1 MININQNIKMIK
13 NQNHLGGICM
23 ILSVLFFSF
32 MDILIKITN
41 EYDVGQVMF
50 ARAIFGLIPIFFLI
64 PKNKVKN
71 FYKTK
76 YISLHFYRS
85 FVGAIAMFA
94 IFVGLR
100 NLELAEVTSMAFS
113 GPIWVVIFSI
123 LFLGE
128 KIRARRWIAVG
139 LGFVGV
145 LIISKPGFDNLNF
158 YYIYPVIFTLGF
170 AGVSIFI
177 RKLTLVGEPVYLIAF
192 YFSICSAIFGL
203 FTLPFGGWV
212 MPTKYDLGLLIL
224 IGLFGSVANLLLTK
238 SYQLAEVSLTIPLK
252 YLSLVFAI
260 IFGFYFFN
268 EVPTFYTLS
277 GAGLIVISSAIIF
290 IREHQLKKPITLPRQ
305 Q

>member
-1 MININQNIKMIK
+1 MIK

-23 ILSVLFFSF
+23 ILSVLFFSL
-32 MDILIKITN
+32 MDVLIKITN

-50 ARAIFGLIPIFFLI
+50 SRAIFGLIPIFFLI
-64 PKNKVKN
+64 PKKKIKN

-76 YISLHFYRS
+76 YTSLHFYRS
-85 FVGAIAMFA
+85 FVGAIAMYA

-100 NLELAEVTSMAFS
+100 NLELAEVTSLAFS

-128 KIRARRWIAVG
+128 KIRLKRWMAVG
-139 LGFVGV
+139 LGFIGV
-145 LIISKPGFDNLNF
+145 LIILKPGFDNLNY
-158 YYIYPVIFTLGF
+158 YYIYPIIFTLGF

-192 YFSICSAIFGL
+192 YFSLCSAIFGL
-203 FTLPFGGWV
+203 FTLPFGGWIV
-212 MPTKYDLGLLIL
+212 PSIYDLGLLIL
-224 IGLFGSVANLLLTK
+224 IGLFGSIANLLLTK
-238 SYQLAEVSLTIPLK
+238 SYQLAEVSLTTPLK
-252 YLSLVFAI
+252 YLTLVFAI
-260 IFGFYFFN
+260 FFGFYLFN
-268 EVPTFYTLS
+268 EIPTIYTLS

>member
-1 MININQNIKMIK
+1 MIK
-13 NQNHLGGICM
+13 NQNQLGGICM
-23 ILSVLFFSF
+23 ILSVLFFSL
-32 MDILIKITN
+32 MDVLIKVTN

-50 ARAIFGLIPIFFLI
+50 SRAIFGLIPIFFLI
-64 PKNKVKN
+64 PKNRIKN

-76 YISLHFYRS
+76 HKLLHFYRS
-85 FVGAIAMFA
+85 FVGAVAMYA

-100 NLELAEVTSMAFS
+100 NLQLSEVTSLAFS

-128 KIRARRWIAVG
+128 KIRAKRWIAVA

-177 RKLTLVGEPVYLIAF
+177 RKLTLAGEPVYLIAF
-192 YFSICSAIFGL
+192 YFSVCSAILGL
-203 FTLPFGGWV
+203 LTLPFGGWV
-212 MPTKYDLGLLIL
+212 IPTSYDLVLLIL
-224 IGLFGSVANLLLTK
+224 IGLLGSIANLLLTK
-238 SYQLAEVSLTIPLK
+238 SYQLAEVSLTTPLK

-260 IFGFYFFN
+260 IFGFYLFN
-268 EVPTFYTLS
+268 EVPTIYTLS

-290 IREHQLKKPITLPRQ
+290 VREHQLKKPLTTLPRQ